1 MLHLSQFLRR
11 SAVLLAVALGLAAC
25 AATEDRQQQ
34 SPAGAPQSIGEAT
47 SGHLLQYLARVKSTR
62 PGAFAVS
69 SDGADSFYAWCDDI
83 SCMTQNYS
91 IAALNGCRSISGKEC
106 FVLYVRNQ
114 PRFAFS
120 RRVDGQTGR
129 HGDEEQRPIEFD

>member
-1 MLHLSQFLRR
+1 MPHARAF
-11 SAVLLAVALGLAAC
+11 AAFLLALIVTAC
-25 AATEDRQQQ
+25 AANTDRQQQ

-69 SDGADSFYAWCDDI
+69 ADGADSFYTWCDDI
-83 SCMTQNYS
+83 ACMTQNYS
-91 IAALNGCRSISGKEC
+91 IPALNGCRSISGKEC

-129 HGDEEQRPIEFD
+129 HGDEEQPELDFN